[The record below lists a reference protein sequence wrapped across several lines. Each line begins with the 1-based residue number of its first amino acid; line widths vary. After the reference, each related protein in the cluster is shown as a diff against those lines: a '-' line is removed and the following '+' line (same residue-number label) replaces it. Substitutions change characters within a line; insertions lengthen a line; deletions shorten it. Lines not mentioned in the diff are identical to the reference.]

1 MYTSVSLLALVAS
14 VSAQGITLTGACLN
28 GPCAP
33 SSTAS
38 FLTGACLN
46 GPCASATATASF
58 ITGACLNGPCGT
70 TTSSNAASS
79 TSITAI
85 ALGQTCDPFGTPCA
99 NGAQCFNKES
109 RRIHS
114 CGNYMAACTSDLQ
127 CANNLCVSGLC
138 SGEKSGS
145 GSTIQTLGKSSTTS
159 VFLTAACPNGPC
171 TAATPTGTSLTGAC
185 LNGPCSAATSTAT
198 GIFIS
203 GACLNGPCGTATS
216 AQTTPTALT
225 GTLPVGSLCVVGSNP
240 CADGSQCYASKSD
253 LQTICGNYGAVCT
266 KDSQCAFN
274 VCANGFCGGWKSSTI
289 GGKNTTTPTTVAPA
303 PPGFTTSFTVI
314 DGKTS
319 SALVNSAGSTTAFGT
334 AAATATGGFTA
345 GAGKVGTEVKG
356 LVMAIAIIVGAI
368 L

>member
-14 VSAQGITLTGACLN
+14 VSAQGLTLTGACLN
-28 GPCAP
+28 GPCATATG
-33 SSTAS
+33 ST
-38 FLTGACLN
+38 
-46 GPCASATATASF
+46 TASF

-70 TTSSNAASS
+70 ATSSNAASS

-109 RRIHS
+109 RRIPS

-127 CANNLCVSGLC
+127 CAHNLCVSGTC
-138 SGEKSGS
+138 SGEKSY
-145 GSTIQTLGKSSTTS
+145 STSTSVKSSTTS
-159 VFLTAACPNGPC
+159 GF
-171 TAATPTGTSLTGAC
+171 LTGAC
-185 LNGPCSAATSTAT
+185 LNGPCTAATATGTSITGACLGGPCTAAKSTAT
-198 GIFIS
+198 EASITGV
-203 GACLNGPCGTATS
+203 CLSGPCTAAKTATS

-225 GTLPVGSLCVVGSNP
+225 GTLPVGSLCVIGSNP
-240 CADGSQCYASKSD
+240 CADGSQCYAAKSD
-253 LQTICGNYGAVCT
+253 LQTICGNYGAGCT

-274 VCANGFCGGWKSSTI
+274 VCANGFCGGWKSSVI
-289 GGKNTTTPTTVAPA
+289 GQNTTAPTTVAPP

-319 SALVNSAGSTTAFGT
+319 SALVNSAGSTTAFAT

-345 GAGKVGTEVKG
+345 GAGKVGSEVKG
-356 LVMAIAIIVGAI
+356 LVMAIALIIGAV